1 MNERVKRRSNFVETR
16 RGKEKERRTSI
27 SRTHSVHLEP
37 SHARRS
43 THENPVNEMSS
54 FGRVERKDETGSS
67 GEGCELD
74 IETRVEERMIDDG
87 QLFQF
92 SQTLRWSIE
101 KERERERKLT
111 YPFPRARVIA
121 VSVVDLKC
129 FASPPSPASSC
140 ERGEGKEQNASQY
153 SFLKRRRD

>member
-1 MNERVKRRSNFVETR
+1 VNERVKRRSDFVETR

-43 THENPVNEMSS
+43 THENPVDEMSS

-67 GEGCELD
+67 GEGCELE

-101 KERERERKLT
+101 REREKTHVSLPKSPSHSRFCRRLEVL
-111 YPFPRARVIA
+111 RV
-121 VSVVDLKC
+121 
-129 FASPPSPASSC
+129 SS
-140 ERGEGKEQNASQY
+140 EPGE
-153 SFLKRRRD
+153 LLRTRRRKGAERESV